1 MRSAALLLGV
11 FLTMW
16 AGPLF
21 AQAAEPAPPAQAAP
35 AGLPGVY
42 ECQGT
47 GADGK
52 EYRGAVIIQPDG
64 NRFVLQWYVGTQLS
78 AIGLGL
84 REGNVLAVSFFGP
97 DAGGVI
103 LYKIDGERLVG
114 QWSAPV
120 ADGKVFEETLTR
132 VADTPPAAGAPP
144 SSPPPKPRPSEAR
157 PLGRSSRPI

>member
-1 MRSAALLLGV
+1 MGSAALLLGV
-11 FLTMW
+11 LLTMW

-21 AQAAEPAPPAQAAP
+21 AQAAAPAPAAP
-35 AGLPGVY
+35 AAGLPGVY

-52 EYRGAVIIQPDG
+52 AYKGAVIIHPDG

-103 LYKIDGERLVG
+103 LYKIEGTRLLG

-120 ADGKVFEETLTR
+120 TNGQVFEETLTR
-132 VADTPPAAGAPP
+132 VADAPPAATPP
-144 SSPPPKPRPSEAR
+144 SSSSPPKPRPSDAR
-157 PLGRSSRPI
+157 PFGRSSRPI

>member
-1 MRSAALLLGV
+1 MGSAALLLGLS
-11 FLTMW
+11 LTMW
-16 AGPLF
+16 VGPLL
-21 AQAAEPAPPAQAAP
+21 AQTAAP
-35 AGLPGVY
+35 APATPTGGLPGVY
-42 ECQGT
+42 DCKGT

-52 EYRGAVIIQPDG
+52 PYQGAVIIQPDG

-103 LYKIDGERLVG
+103 LYKIDGTRLVG

-120 ADGKVFEETLTR
+120 ADGQVFDETLTR
-132 VADTPPAAGAPP
+132 VSDNPPAATPR
-144 SSPPPKPRPSEAR
+144 SEPPPTKPQPSDPAPLRRTRPV
-157 PLGRSSRPI
+157 

>member
-1 MRSAALLLGV
+1 MGSAAVLLGV
-11 FLTMW
+11 SLTILW
-16 AGPLF
+16 AGPLL
-21 AQAAEPAPPAQAAP
+21 AQTAAPAPAVPA

-52 EYRGAVIIQPDG
+52 PYRGAVIIEPDG
-64 NRFVLQWYVGTQLS
+64 NRFVLQWFVGTQLS

-103 LYKIDGERLVG
+103 LYKIDGTRLVG

-132 VADTPPAAGAPP
+132 VADAPPATP
-144 SSPPPKPRPSEAR
+144 SSAPPKPRPSATR
-157 PLGRSSRPI
+157 PFGRSRPV

>member
-1 MRSAALLLGV
+1 ML
-11 FLTMW
+11 W
-16 AGPLF
+16 AGPLL
-21 AQAAEPAPPAQAAP
+21 AQTAAP
-35 AGLPGVY
+35 APAAPATGLPGVY

-52 EYRGAVIIQPDG
+52 PYRGAVIIEPDG
-64 NRFVLQWYVGTQLS
+64 NRFVLQWFVGTQLS

-103 LYKIDGERLVG
+103 LYKIDGTRLVG

-120 ADGKVFEETLTR
+120 NNGQVFEETLTR
-132 VADTPPAAGAPP
+132 VADSPPAAEPA
-144 SSPPPKPRPSEAR
+144 SPAPPKPRPSRAR
-157 PLGRSSRPI
+157 PIGRSRPV

>member
-1 MRSAALLLGV
+1 MGSAALLLGIS
-11 FLTMW
+11 LTIW

-21 AQAAEPAPPAQAAP
+21 AQTAAPAPSKPA

-42 ECQGT
+42 DCQGT

-52 EYRGAVIIQPDG
+52 PYRGAVIIQPDG

-84 REGNVLAVSFFGP
+84 RDGNMLAVSFFGP

-103 LYKIDGERLVG
+103 LYKIDGTRLVG

-120 ADGKVFEETLTR
+120 TDGKVFEETLTR
-132 VADTPPAAGAPP
+132 VADTPPAAAPP
-144 SSPPPKPRPSEAR
+144 PSPAPPKPRPSDAR